1 MGLEPIRPFDTSLG
15 ERDASNYVLV
25 VQLEKLKGLLP
36 ILRNSKPLF
45 SFSVYQDG
53 NDVLS
58 EEHPHQSPL

>member
-1 MGLEPIRPFDTSLG
+1 
-15 ERDASNYVLV
+15 
-25 VQLEKLKGLLP
+25 LLP

-58 EEHPHQSPL
+58 EEYPHQSPL